1 MLRSRRIALI
11 ATIAVIGLSACGDA
25 GSTTTAGKQPAVIHL
40 AAGGSASAGGS
51 KIAAGASEA
60 ADMMMPFQDITYVY
74 DGAYPDL
81 GTSAPAWMLSGSP
94 TVDQTRVSEL
104 AKLLGVEGDVR
115 ALTPEMGGG
124 WMVGAED
131 YTTANL
137 TVSSDGMSS
146 WWFNPAP
153 TATSSVGVGCAA
165 PAVEPAIAPDATGD
179 TSSTDQTDTPA
190 STMPVPPCGDVPSPP
205 AGVPSKDDALASA
218 KALFADMG
226 YDVSQFEFDTYA
238 DEWGANVT
246 GFLLLGGHRS
256 PISVSVGYGE
266 NGAVTWASGSLA
278 TPQEAGDYPL
288 VSGEDALQRL
298 NDQDGMWAMYGSPGM
313 MAKGGVA
320 LDATTAIAS
329 REVTV
334 SEAAPEAV
342 AETVLPVPVDSVSDQ
357 PQVIDTVPVESL
369 PPMEPITVHL
379 NATRL
384 DLTMVWA
391 EDGTI
396 WLLPA
401 YTFTAV
407 DEGDFAGGEYTI
419 IAVDDAFIDTPDP
432 VTVDSAV
439 PETMPVDTIAVP
451 NETAAPELG
460 VEQAAAVL
468 VGLTLDEATKVA
480 EQNGWTVRV
489 AVLDGELQIG
499 TMDLQPN
506 RVNVAVEAG
515 TITAVDS
522 IG

>member
-1 MLRSRRIALI
+1 MML
-11 ATIAVIGLSACGDA
+11 
-25 GSTTTAGKQPAVIHL
+25 
-40 AAGGSASAGGS
+40 
-51 KIAAGASEA
+51 
-60 ADMMMPFQDITYVY
+60 PFQDITYVF
-74 DGAYPDL
+74 DGSYPDL
-81 GTSAPAWMLSGSP
+81 GTSAPAWTLPGSP
-94 TVDQTRVSEL
+94 AVDQARVAEL

-131 YTTANL
+131 YTTSNL
-137 TVSSDGMSS
+137 TVAADGMAS

-153 TATSSVGVGCAA
+153 MATSSVGVGCAA
-165 PAVEPAIAPDATGD
+165 PAVEPAVAPDATSDTIAPDAT
-179 TSSTDQTDTPA
+179 
-190 STMPVPPCGDVPSPP
+190 MPIAPCGDVPTPP
-205 AGVPSKDDALASA
+205 AGVPSKDEALTNA
-218 KALFADMG
+218 KALFTDMG
-226 YDVSQFEFDTYA
+226 YDISQFEYDTYA

-246 GFLLLGGHRS
+246 GFLMLGGFRS
-256 PISVSVGYGE
+256 PITVSVGYGE
-266 NGAVTWASGSLA
+266 NGAITWASGSLA

-288 VSGEDALQRL
+288 VSGADALQRL

-313 MAKGGVA
+313 MAKGGAA

-329 REVTV
+329 REVT
-334 SEAAPEAV
+334 AAEGTSAV
-342 AETVLPVPVDSVSDQ
+342 AETVVPATDDIAETVPAQVIDPMPVDSV
-357 PQVIDTVPVESL
+357 

-379 NATRL
+379 NAMKL

-407 DEGDFAGGEYTI
+407 NEGDFAGGQYTI

-439 PETMPVDTIAVP
+439 PETALPVETIAVP
-451 NETAAPELG
+451 DTTISALEPTIA
-460 VEQAAAVL
+460 QAGPVL
-468 VGLTLDEATKVA
+468 IGLTLDEATKVA
-480 EQNGWTVRV
+480 EMNGWTIRV
-489 AVLDGELQIG
+489 AMLDGEVQAG

-515 TITAVDS
+515 TVTSVDS

>member
-40 AAGGSASAGGS
+40 GAASAGSG
-51 KIAAGASEA
+51 KIAAGASES
-60 ADMMMPFQDITYVY
+60 ADSMMMPYQDITYVF
-74 DGAYPDL
+74 DGSYPDL
-81 GTSAPAWMLSGSP
+81 GTSAPAWTLPGSP
-94 TVDQTRVSEL
+94 VVDQSRVADL

-131 YTTANL
+131 YTTSNL
-137 TVSSDGMSS
+137 TVAADGMAS

-153 TATSSVGVGCAA
+153 MATSNVGVGCAA
-165 PAVEPAIAPDATGD
+165 PAVEPAIAPDATSD
-179 TSSTDQTDTPA
+179 TLAPDA
-190 STMPVPPCGDVPSPP
+190 TMPVAPCGDVPTPP
-205 AGVPSKDDALASA
+205 AGVPSKGEALTKAT
-218 KALFADMG
+218 ALFTDMG
-226 YDVSQFEFDTYA
+226 YDMSQFEFDTYA

-246 GFLLLGGHRS
+246 GFLMLGGHRS
-256 PISVSVGYGE
+256 PITVSVGYGE
-266 NGAVTWASGSLA
+266 NGTVTWASGSLA

-288 VSGEDALQRL
+288 VSGSDALKRL

-313 MAKGGVA
+313 MAKGGAA
-320 LDATTAIAS
+320 LDATTAIAT
-329 REVTV
+329 REV
-334 SEAAPEAV
+334 SAGAPATIAV
-342 AETVLPVPVDSVSDQ
+342 AETIAQASTPEPAPVDTIAVQ
-357 PQVIDTVPVESL
+357 PVIDPMPVDSL

-379 NATRL
+379 NAMKL

-407 DEGDFAGGEYTI
+407 NEGDFAGGQYTI

-439 PETMPVDTIAVP
+439 PETALPVDTVAVP
-451 NETAAPELG
+451 DTTISALEPTIA
-460 VEQAAAVL
+460 QAGPVL
-468 VGLTLDEATKVA
+468 IGLTLDQATKVA
-480 EQNGWTVRV
+480 EMNGWTVRV
-489 AVLDGELQIG
+489 AVLDGEVQAG

-515 TITAVDS
+515 TVTSIDS

>member
-40 AAGGSASAGGS
+40 AAGGSGNSG
-51 KIAAGASEA
+51 KFAAGAAETSDA
-60 ADMMMPFQDITYVY
+60 MMMPFQDITYVY

-81 GTSAPAWMLSGSP
+81 GTSAPAWMLPGSP
-94 TVDQTRVSEL
+94 SVDQARVADL

-115 ALTPEMGGG
+115 ALSPEMGGG

-131 YTTANL
+131 YTTSNL
-137 TVSSDGMSS
+137 TVASDGMIS

-153 TATSSVGVGCAA
+153 MATSSVGVGCAA
-165 PAVEPAIAPDATGD
+165 PAVEPAVAPDATSDTIAPDAT
-179 TSSTDQTDTPA
+179 
-190 STMPVPPCGDVPSPP
+190 MPVAPCSDVPTPP
-205 AGVPSKDDALASA
+205 QGVPSKDEALASA
-218 KALFADMG
+218 KSLFTDMG
-226 YDVSQFEFDTYA
+226 YDMSQFEFDTYA

-256 PISVSVGYGE
+256 PLTVSVGYGE
-266 NGAVTWASGSLA
+266 NGAITWASGSLA
-278 TPQEAGDYPL
+278 TPQQAGDYPL
-288 VSGEDALQRL
+288 VSGQDALQRL
-298 NDQDGMWAMYGSPGM
+298 NDQDGMWAMYGGPGM
-313 MAKGGVA
+313 MAKGGAA
-320 LDATTAIAS
+320 LDATTAIAT
-329 REVTV
+329 REV
-334 SEAAPEAV
+334 SV
-342 AETVLPVPVDSVSDQ
+342 AETVAAAPTPVDSVTDE
-357 PQVIDTVPVESL
+357 PQVIDTTPVESL
-369 PPMEPITVHL
+369 PPIEPITVHL

-439 PETMPVDTIAVP
+439 PEATLPIDTVAVP
-451 NETAAPELG
+451 QTTGEAELG
-460 VEQAAAVL
+460 VEQAGAVL

-480 EQNGWTVRV
+480 EGNGWTVRV

-515 TITAVDS
+515 TVTAVDS